1 MGVKEVFYVTSA
13 WWKKDFSAHQA
24 STDTTQVKV
33 GRHFLPALP
42 VASPD
47 TVEGRRPPRQWMAM
61 KVTLSHLASGYTSSE
76 RGKVPSFPPRVLSF
90 PPERRGR
97 GASFSLSV
105 GGNQAPC
112 MVSTATTGGVSA
124 HFHQVGMKVLLFHGV
139 FSDTT
144 PKSGEQNLV
153 TVSKHGIHIVQ
164 SLLPW

>member
-1 MGVKEVFYVTSA
+1 
-13 WWKKDFSAHQA
+13 
-24 STDTTQVKV
+24 
-33 GRHFLPALP
+33 
-42 VASPD
+42 
-47 TVEGRRPPRQWMAM
+47 
-61 KVTLSHLASGYTSSE
+61 
-76 RGKVPSFPPRVLSF
+76 
-90 PPERRGR
+90 
-97 GASFSLSV
+97 
-105 GGNQAPC
+105 